1 MQVLNTLQQADNPA
15 PESRGFFTPIALL
28 WSGKGL
34 IQHSRK
40 RGIRQPSCCGVQ
52 VPDRLFITGTFEQS
66 TGVKNAYYRK
76 SNNGQSQ

>member
-1 MQVLNTLQQADNPA
+1 MLNTLQQADSPA

-52 VPDRLFITGTFEQS
+52 VPDRLFLTGKFEQS
-66 TGVKNAYYRK
+66 TGVRYANYR
-76 SNNGQSQ
+76 NNNSL